1 MDKET
6 LQSIHTVMTE
16 ISETRGKVKAMR
28 DDSNDVLEQNDEYRT
43 LRDELKEATEKR
55 KKVKQIMADDKDYQ
69 ALASEL
75 EELKFKLKDLQ
86 EILSHHLVTYY
97 NQTQNTEITDPNGDV
112 HQITLSAK
120 IGRG

>member
-6 LQSIHTVMTE
+6 LQSIHTVMQE

-55 KKVKQIMADDKDYQ
+55 RKAKQIMADDKDYQ

-97 NQTQNTEITDPNGDV
+97 NQTQNNEFTDPNGDV